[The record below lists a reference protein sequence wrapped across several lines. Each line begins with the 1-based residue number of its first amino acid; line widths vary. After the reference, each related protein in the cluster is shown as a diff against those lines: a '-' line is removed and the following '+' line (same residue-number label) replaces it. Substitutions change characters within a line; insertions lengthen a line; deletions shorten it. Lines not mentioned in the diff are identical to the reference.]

1 MKSIGNF
8 ADIAQQLP
16 MWFEVRRDTHSSNGS
31 MITYIGGAS
40 DKVSN
45 CGKEIADDVAR
56 DEFCGEEVC
65 DNKSMKDD

>member
-40 DKVSN
+40 DKVGNRVKGMS
-45 CGKEIADDVAR
+45 DDM
-56 DEFCGEEVC
+56 VC
-65 DNKSMKDD
+65 N